1 MPEILPIKM
10 LNTNIQ
16 SISLIS
22 ITGMY
27 NVHCILHDLGVGL
40 FSIFYMYTCIFDTIC
55 SPDTGFV
62 FHLLMPILSGK
73 KIVTSRND
81 ELCLNII
88 SYLIHRQNM
97 SNAWS
102 QYISFIIIETPH
114 SLILF
119 VCKSLKNVTGNIDC
133 LLITFIKT
141 NYSYCKMEFG
151 CSCIMH
157 DFNISIQ
164 GLVISIISQ
173 T

>member
-1 MPEILPIKM
+1 MQCTVYTPWFR
-10 LNTNIQ
+10 
-16 SISLIS
+16 
-22 ITGMY
+22 GW
-27 NVHCILHDLGVGL
+27 
-40 FSIFYMYTCIFDTIC
+40 FIFYMYTCIFDTIC

-62 FHLLMPILSGK
+62 FQLLIPILSGK

-157 DFNISIQ
+157 DFNISVQ
-164 GLVISIISQ
+164 GLVISI
-173 T
+173 